1 MPVTFIDKNN
11 KTLKTGHNITA
22 FCTWSATFSK
32 EHKNGVLRLVFGPE
46 RNVAKGDEQ
55 IAI

>member
-1 MPVTFIDKNN
+1 MFIDKNN

-32 EHKNGVLRLVFGPE
+32 EHENGVLRLVFGPE
-46 RNVAKGDEQ
+46 RDKVKVDGKT
-55 IAI
+55 AI